1 MAFLATQ
8 FLGLSF
14 NLDDPVGFKDACA
27 AGAAA
32 TSAGNLVIGRRLVE
46 GQALPAV
53 RAVGGSSQ
61 EEGVGLPFEQER
73 LQAVIG
79 FVVKG
84 GLLPDL
90 FKELMGMM
98 CTVWWDRWAEEAAQ
112 TDAEAAAQA
121 EAQQQG

>member
-1 MAFLATQ
+1 MHHCLTHIE
-8 FLGLSF
+8 
-14 NLDDPVGFKDACA
+14 N
-27 AGAAA
+27 
-32 TSAGNLVIGRRLVE
+32 N
-46 GQALPAV
+46 
-53 RAVGGSSQ
+53 GGSSQ

-90 FKELMGMM
+90 FQELMGMM